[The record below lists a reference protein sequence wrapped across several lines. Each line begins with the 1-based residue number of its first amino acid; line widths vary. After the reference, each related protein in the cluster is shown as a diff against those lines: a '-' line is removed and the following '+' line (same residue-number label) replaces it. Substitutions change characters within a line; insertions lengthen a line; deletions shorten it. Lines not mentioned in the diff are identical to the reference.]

1 MTPVSMIL
9 AVIWLVLG
17 FLILLFAALDV
28 DATFR
33 LYYSN
38 VMQTLSPLLSALLC
52 YRTMADFPKGS
63 PMRKVW
69 GFLGSGM
76 LAWGIGAILFSS
88 YPLLNNGAETPYPY
102 YSDIGYLSL
111 VPLVVTALLLMK
123 STLGVASPL
132 WGKMVSMILFAGAMV
147 LSITANWKGLFE
159 EGIILPLVSLCYTV
173 FDPALLAITMVVA
186 SALYGG
192 VAGKAWWYVLAG
204 LVLYF
209 IGNQSYTYLVF
220 TKQYATGSPIDIF
233 WVLGFGMVAMAA
245 MMNHALFKG
254 FRSS

>member
-69 GFLGSGM
+69 GFLGSGR

-111 VPLVVTALLLMK
+111 VPLVVTALLLM
-123 STLGVASPL
+123 
-132 WGKMVSMILFAGAMV
+132 
-147 LSITANWKGLFE
+147 
-159 EGIILPLVSLCYTV
+159 
-173 FDPALLAITMVVA
+173 
-186 SALYGG
+186 
-192 VAGKAWWYVLAG
+192 
-204 LVLYF
+204 
-209 IGNQSYTYLVF
+209 
-220 TKQYATGSPIDIF
+220 IF
-233 WVLGFGMVAMAA
+233 L
-245 MMNHALFKG
+245 
-254 FRSS
+254 